1 MTNEEKA
8 TIPSLSFTSLFQHL
22 PEAAILKDEGLRWLD
37 YNEAFTHLLGVS
49 QEQKHVILHDH
60 QFFSEEVAHRIQEAD
75 LRVLQKAGNAPQVIL
90 VPSAQDA
97 SQLLQIKR
105 KRIEAEGNV
114 YLLSTIHPLEVEEE
128 SRQVYQVL
136 DMVRHYLAQAS
147 DGSFLD
153 KISRGLAQTLGVDFA
168 LICLLDEEKKR
179 LSSRTFWVKDH
190 YGQYDYDI
198 VGTPCEKVVGNEE
211 TLCVVSNVAKL
222 YPEDQDLTTLAI
234 ESYLGVPLFDSKAN
248 VLGHLVIMDTKPLKQ
263 ISLATTVM
271 QIYSSLI
278 AVELERSFKE
288 EALQQSEA
296 RNQAMLEAQIKT
308 LDEKNQQLQH
318 YINSNSQLENFA
330 YVASHDLKEPLRTI
344 GNFSQLIKRRY
355 QDRLD
360 QDGQEFLDFIIS
372 GVADMSSLIEG
383 VLEYAKV
390 NKQSQSAEKEDL
402 NPAPLIQSVIDSL
415 QQVIQETGAQIQVDQ
430 MPSRIHANPLQLKQ
444 IFLNLLNNA
453 IKFRKPDAAPRIQ
466 VRFQENATHWQFCVI
481 DNGQGIKLDYHETIF
496 RLFTKL
502 HSRHDHQGSGIGLA
516 ICREISLRHGGS
528 IWLESEENKGAK
540 FHFTIA
546 K

>member
-1 MTNEEKA
+1 VKGITQSDFVN
-8 TIPSLSFTSLFQHL
+8 LSQN
-22 PEAAILKDEGLRWLD
+22 K
-37 YNEAFTHLLGVS
+37 
-49 QEQKHVILHDH
+49 
-60 QFFSEEVAHRIQEAD
+60 
-75 LRVLQKAGNAPQVIL
+75 
-90 VPSAQDA
+90 
-97 SQLLQIKR
+97 
-105 KRIEAEGNV
+105 
-114 YLLSTIHPLEVEEE
+114 
-128 SRQVYQVL
+128 
-136 DMVRHYLAQAS
+136 
-147 DGSFLD
+147 
-153 KISRGLAQTLGVDFA
+153 
-168 LICLLDEEKKR
+168 
-179 LSSRTFWVKDH
+179 
-190 YGQYDYDI
+190 
-198 VGTPCEKVVGNEE
+198 
-211 TLCVVSNVAKL
+211 
-222 YPEDQDLTTLAI
+222 
-234 ESYLGVPLFDSKAN
+234 
-248 VLGHLVIMDTKPLKQ
+248 

>member
-1 MTNEEKA
+1 MTNEEKT

-22 PEAAILKDEGLRWLD
+22 PEAAILKDERLQWLD
-37 YNEAFTHLLGVS
+37 FNEAFSNLLGIS
-49 QEQKHVILHDH
+49 QEQKHIILHDQQH
-60 QFFSEEVAHRIQEAD
+60 FSAEIAHRIQEAD
-75 LRVLQKAGNAPQVIL
+75 RRVLQNAGNVPQVIL
-90 VPSAQDA
+90 IPSAQDA

-105 KRIEAEGNV
+105 KRIETEGSV
-114 YLLSTIHPLEVEEE
+114 YLLSTIHPLEVQED
-128 SRQVYQVL
+128 SHQVYQVL
-136 DMVRHYLAQAS
+136 DMIRHYLTQAS
-147 DGSFLD
+147 ESSFLD

-168 LICLLDEEKKR
+168 MICLLDEEKKR

-211 TLCVVSNVAKL
+211 TLCVVSNAAKL
-222 YPEDQDLTTLAI
+222 YPEDEDLTTLSI

-248 VLGHLVIMDTKPLKQ
+248 VLGHLVIMDTKPLKR

-271 QIYSSLI
+271 QIYSNLI

-308 LDEKNQQLQH
+308 LDEKNQQLQQ

-390 NKQSQSAEKEDL
+390 NKQSQSAEKENL
-402 NPAPLIQSVIDSL
+402 NPAPLIRSVIDSL
-415 QQVIQETGAQIQVDQ
+415 QQVIKETGAQIQVDK
-430 MPSRIHANPLQLKQ
+430 MPSQIYANPLQLKQ
-444 IFLNLLNNA
+444 VFLNLLNNA
-453 IKFRKPDAAPRIQ
+453 IKFRKPDVNPRVR
-466 VRFQENATHWQFCVI
+466 VRFQENDTHWQFCVV
-481 DNGQGIKLDYHETIF
+481 DNGQGIKPDYHETIF

-516 ICREISLRHGGS
+516 LCREIAIRHGGT
-528 IWLESEENKGAK
+528 IWLESEENQGAK

>member
-1 MTNEEKA
+1 
-8 TIPSLSFTSLFQHL
+8 
-22 PEAAILKDEGLRWLD
+22 
-37 YNEAFTHLLGVS
+37 
-49 QEQKHVILHDH
+49 
-60 QFFSEEVAHRIQEAD
+60 
-75 LRVLQKAGNAPQVIL
+75 
-90 VPSAQDA
+90 
-97 SQLLQIKR
+97 
-105 KRIEAEGNV
+105 
-114 YLLSTIHPLEVEEE
+114 
-128 SRQVYQVL
+128 
-136 DMVRHYLAQAS
+136 
-147 DGSFLD
+147 
-153 KISRGLAQTLGVDFA
+153 
-168 LICLLDEEKKR
+168 
-179 LSSRTFWVKDH
+179 
-190 YGQYDYDI
+190 
-198 VGTPCEKVVGNEE
+198 
-211 TLCVVSNVAKL
+211 
-222 YPEDQDLTTLAI
+222 LAI